1 MQPAS
6 EHNTIWG
13 IHTTGPKTN
22 YSGLQRNARVSQ
34 YLTSSLALTLLRLVS
49 VLVPRRECFPCSK
62 WRGLRV
68 LDGSW
73 PPSEK
78 PAIYMLISTTAHS
91 KICRWNISDSCRRE
105 GGSGEAF
112 VLYVHFCMHYRKWFF
127 LQDDPQ
133 KNPAINECRA
143 LRNPPEWLEFLAQS
157 AHVTKLSLWQTS
169 GGEDFCTSLSGAL
182 TLNSW
187 RTCGQSQQTL
197 AQMLVTVQFVQIVT
211 HLPFF
216 SPFKCVIPCTTIVA
230 LWLVTINVQ
239 LRISALSLSLFLS
252 LCLSF
257 CFAADCLCV
266 CFLCFLHVSVC
277 VVRLWS
283 FLSVSGHRLSRGS
296 PPRLPPLP
304 RRRAAPPMPLCSPP
318 VWLFTASSVSIS
330 TAAPPLTKAYSRR
343 TGKGRCRAWVQWV
356 RHNENEEPL
365 Q

>member
-112 VLYVHFCMHYRKWFF
+112 VLYVHFCMHYRKCFF

-143 LRNPPEWLEFLAQS
+143 LRNPSEWLEFLAQS

-187 RTCGQSQQTL
+187 RTCGRSQQTL

-239 LRISALSLSLFLS
+239 LRISALSLSLSLSVVVSLFLLCRWLFVCLFS
-252 LCLSF
+252 LLSP
-257 CFAADCLCV
+257 CLCV
-266 CFLCFLHVSVC
+266 CRPSLVLPVSV
-277 VVRLWS
+277 RPS
-283 FLSVSGHRLSRGS
+283 SLSGQPTS
-296 PPRLPPLP
+296 
-304 RRRAAPPMPLCSPP
+304 APSTP
-318 VWLFTASSVSIS
+318 
-330 TAAPPLTKAYSRR
+330 TAAGSAAYAALFPTSLTVHSFVSLHQYCCPS
-343 TGKGRCRAWVQWV
+343 TDQS
-356 RHNENEEPL
+356 L
-365 Q
+365 QQEDR